1 VEGGNVQH
9 HVKMEGISR
18 EGEYPEEYVRGK
30 CPDPDLDTA
39 ALSSVVTRSPL
50 LRVPFLCVTRGCV
63 SLTAEAQGRPGQ
75 MPPSFGGQATLFDTH
90 FVHAY
95 A

>member
-1 VEGGNVQH
+1 
-9 HVKMEGISR
+9 MS
-18 EGEYPEEYVRGK
+18 GK
-30 CPDPDLDTA
+30 CPDPDTA
-39 ALSSVVTRSPL
+39 PLSSVVTRSPL

-75 MPPSFGGQATLFDTH
+75 MPPSFGSQATLFDTH